1 MRSTGRSAGTRAAGA
16 TDPWADRPLG
26 FDGAKTIVDD
36 YLRQI
41 RPAITT
47 AEGLPADDLRPGEIC
62 QFDLWEPREEIP
74 VGHGQMREGW
84 VIVVCLA

>member
-1 MRSTGRSAGTRAAGA
+1 
-16 TDPWADRPLG
+16 
-26 FDGAKTIVDD
+26 
-36 YLRQI
+36 LRQI